1 MINLIIDKDGVARE
15 YDGTYDITIHCETE
29 EEQLEAREYLRNL
42 PKPYD
47 GEDEC
52 ISRKEAIEAVEF
64 GITYAKA
71 INLET
76 GETKP
81 LFERENEELRKA
93 AKRISALQTRE
104 PKLQQSCNKV
114 ASNIEQEK
122 MIVESLPSLYP
133 LQRFEEDAIK
143 AVLDALPCWIPC
155 SEGLPKEE
163 GFYLVTMEHK
173 LGAETNIRFLKFEN
187 DKRYWSKWGNET
199 ITAWMPKPIPYHQK
213 EATE

>member
-29 EEQLEAREYLRNL
+29 EERLEAREYLRNL
-42 PKPYD
+42 SKPYD

-93 AKRISALQTRE
+93 EKRIKALQTRG

-122 MIVESLPSLYP
+122 MIVESLPSVYP
-133 LQRFEEDAIK
+133 MMQRFEEDAIK
-143 AVLDALPCWIPC
+143 VVLDALPRWIPVTV
-155 SEGLPKEE
+155 GLPQTEE
-163 GFYLVTMEHK
+163 KVLCC
-173 LGAETNIRFLKFEN
+173 
-187 DKRYWSKWGNET
+187 T
-199 ITAWMPKPIPYHQK
+199 ITKKGARNIVFGYYVQDSGLWVSGMNSNVIAWMPLPETYGGEQNG
-213 EATE
+213 

>member
-15 YDGTYDITIHCETE
+15 YDDTYDITIHCETE

-81 LFERENEELRKA
+81 LFERENEELQ
-93 AKRISALQTRE
+93 IQLDGMGTVE
-104 PKLQQSCNKV
+104 LE
-114 ASNIEQEK
+114 EQH
-122 MIVESLPSLYP
+122 
-133 LQRFEEDAIK
+133 
-143 AVLDALPCWIPC
+143 LDVY
-155 SEGLPKEE
+155 E
-163 GFYLVTMEHK
+163 VTE
-173 LGAETNIRFLKFEN
+173 
-187 DKRYWSKWGNET
+187 
-199 ITAWMPKPIPYHQK
+199 
-213 EATE
+213 